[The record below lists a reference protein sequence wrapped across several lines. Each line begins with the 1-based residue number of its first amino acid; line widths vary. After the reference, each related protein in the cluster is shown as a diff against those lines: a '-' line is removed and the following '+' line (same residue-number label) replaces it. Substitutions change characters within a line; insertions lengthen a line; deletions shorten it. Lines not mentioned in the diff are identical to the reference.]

1 MTEKSRPVPC
11 GAQCDPTRR
20 RAISRRAT
28 GHLFHLYL
36 SFTMHSSTNIHPCS
50 CPPERRL
57 RLQRP
62 FCLQGS
68 TYSVVGPP
76 PGFSRSRLLSPSEVK
91 SVSCQDD
98 RGLACTRM
106 CQATVRRQCQVGF
119 SLGLIYWAVPVLHLT
134 FQCDFNKLAVLGNRA
149 RGLPPS
155 LATSVLSNIPDTG

>member
-1 MTEKSRPVPC
+1 MTEKSRPVPR

-20 RAISRRAT
+20 RSISSRPT

-36 SFTMHSSTNIHPCS
+36 SFTMHSSTNIRPRS

-62 FCLQGS
+62 FCLRGS

-76 PGFSRSRLLSPSEVK
+76 PGLSRSRLLSPSEVK
-91 SVSCQDD
+91 SVSCPDD
-98 RGLACTRM
+98 RGLALM
-106 CQATVRRQCQVGF
+106 SQATVRRQRQAGF